1 MMDKVLESPPKGDAV
16 VVEGNRLVVHPN
28 PIIPYI
34 RGDGIGVDVTP
45 VMLRVVDA
53 AVERAYEGE
62 REISWMRVLAGED
75 AVESAG
81 LTPEEVAAASVAEL
95 IALLLPR
102 DTLEA
107 ISRYK
112 VAIKGPLTTPVGEG
126 FRSLNVSLRQ
136 LLDLYACV
144 RPVRWYPG
152 VPAPLRHP
160 ERLDVV
166 IFREN
171 IEDVYAG
178 IEWREGSPEAERVR
192 RFLTS
197 VMGVRI
203 RKDSA
208 IGIKPVSVTGSK
220 RLVRAAINYSLANGR
235 RSVTLVHKGN
245 IMKFTEGAFRNWGY
259 EVAIQEFR
267 DSVVTEDE
275 QGALRYRNEFP
286 GLGDSELLAKLRE
299 SGYYGF
305 DVTSLRR
312 VLDSIEESHGGS
324 RLRGKLL
331 VKDRI
336 ADQMFQQLLLRPEEY
351 DVIATLN
358 LNGDYLSDSCAAE
371 VGGLGIAPGANIN
384 YETGIAVFEATHGSA
399 PKHAGLDRVNPS
411 SMILSAVLMLGH
423 MGWGEAASML
433 ETSLQATIANGTV
446 TYDLHR
452 QMEGGTLLS
461 TSEFG
466 EAIVEH
472 MIHLSP

>member
-1 MMDKVLESPPKGDAV
+1 MMDKVLTSPPNGDAIV
-16 VVEGNRLVVHPN
+16 VDGSRLVVPKN

-34 RGDGIGVDVTP
+34 RGDGIGADITP

-53 AVERAYEGE
+53 AVEQAYGGK

-81 LTPEEVAAASVAEL
+81 LTPNEAAVASASEL
-95 IALLLPR
+95 NDLFLPK
-102 DTLEA
+102 DTQKA

-136 LLDLYACV
+136 LLNLYACV

-178 IEWREGSPEAERVR
+178 IEWKEGSPEAKKVLQ
-192 RFLTS
+192 FLTS
-197 VMGVRI
+197 VMGVEI
-203 RKDSA
+203 RGDSA
-208 IGIKPVSVTGSK
+208 IGVKPVSVARSK
-220 RLVRAAINYSLANGR
+220 RLVRAAIRYALANKR

-245 IMKFTEGAFRNWGY
+245 VMKFTEGAFRNWGY

-267 DSVVTEDE
+267 DSIVTEDE
-275 QGALRYRNEFP
+275 YGVLRYRSLYP
-286 GLGDSELLAKLRE
+286 GLNDPELVTKLKE
-299 SGYYGF
+299 GGYYGS
-305 DVTSLRR
+305 DVKSLRM
-312 VLDSIEESHGGS
+312 VLDHLDETHGGN
-324 RLRGKLL
+324 RLLGKLL

-336 ADQMFQQLLLRPEEY
+336 ADQMFQQLMLRPEEY

-384 YETGIAVFEATHGSA
+384 YETGISLFEATHGSA
-399 PKHAGLDRVNPS
+399 PRHAGLNRVNPS
-411 SMILSAVLMLGH
+411 SMILSAVLMLEYL
-423 MGWGEAASML
+423 GWGESASMI
-433 ETSLQATIANGTV
+433 EASLQATFADRTV

-466 EAIVEH
+466 EAIVRNLTH
-472 MIHLSP
+472 SGS